1 MVLWRKGLSSLMI
14 LTSMLIA
21 RLREELFY
29 QLGLRQFGDFSRL
42 KLEPSPS
49 LHDLIGI
56 AVDEE
61 EISEETTLSK
71 SEIVDVR
78 AIILSSLLSR
88 CSFVLVAY
96 C

>member
-78 AIILSSLLSR
+78 AIISSSLASR